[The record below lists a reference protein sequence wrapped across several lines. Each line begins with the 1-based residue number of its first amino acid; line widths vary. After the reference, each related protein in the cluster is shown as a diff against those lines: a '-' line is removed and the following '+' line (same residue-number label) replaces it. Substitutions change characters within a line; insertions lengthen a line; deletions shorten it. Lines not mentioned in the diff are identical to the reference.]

1 MEKKPQQVIGALESH
16 VPLDQDL
23 FGQFTENVAL
33 EILLNCPLASLHLE
47 NSTPMV
53 FKVWS

>member
-1 MEKKPQQVIGALESH
+1 MEKKSQQVIGALESH